1 MKLLRPDR
9 YALLSLLV
17 AAAML
22 AAAHAFQRIGGYQPC
37 PLCLRQRE
45 IYWIILPA
53 AAVGLALLRGRSEL
67 TRVVPALLG
76 ALFLTSFVTAG
87 FHAGVEW
94 KWWTAPESCAVTGGA
109 VSDLSGILR
118 GERVRVLS
126 CADVAWSLWGL
137 SMAGWNALISLG
149 MAALGFLTAAT
160 TPSEDGFMRPR
171 LTSATHVG

>member
-1 MKLLRPDR
+1 MKLLRPGA
-9 YALLSLLV
+9 YALLSLLA

-53 AAVGLALLRGRSEL
+53 AAVGWVLLRGRPDL
-67 TRVVPALLG
+67 ARVVPSLLG
-76 ALFLTSFVTAG
+76 ALFLTSFLTAG

-94 KWWTAPESCAVTGGA
+94 KWWDAPESCAVTGGA
-109 VSDLSGILR
+109 VTDLSGILR
-118 GERVRVLS
+118 GERVRMPV
-126 CADVAWSLWGL
+126 CTEVAWSLWGL

-149 MAALGFLTAAT
+149 MAALGFLTAAVT
-160 TPSEDGFMRPR
+160 RNEEGYMRPR